1 MDTQSSIGDHLPFR
15 SVRRLVD
22 ILHVLA
28 KHGWRRYIER
38 IHLQHHVPDAVLEP
52 IEAGSSDA
60 QRLRIVLEELGP
72 TFVKF
77 GQMLSV
83 RQDLF
88 PLDVIAE
95 LQKLQDGVP
104 PFPIEQ
110 ARKII
115 ETEIGQPIIETFSQ
129 FKDAPL
135 AAASIAQVHA
145 ATLPDGTAVVVKVQ
159 RPGIDQV
166 IEADLEMLFSL
177 ARLLEEHVS
186 ESRRYGPVSLVEEFA
201 STIRA
206 ELDFTLEGHNAMRFR
221 YNFRE
226 DAAVSVPN
234 IFWALSTKRVLT
246 QEFSRGH
253 KASADFP
260 KDSDERKHL
269 AGLLARVFFTQIF
282 EHAFFHGDPHPGNVF
297 IMHDGQIC
305 FHDFGI
311 VGRLARRD
319 QTNLGQLFIAIATR
333 DPEWMTEIYFDMG
346 VAAASVDRKAFAR
359 DLSQSLV
366 QYYAAAAQTLSFAE
380 ILRQFIILGQRYEIR
395 MPREFLMVAKAF
407 MEIESQARE
416 LDPAFNMIEAF
427 QSYVPRMIGNTLMSG
442 LTRANFLNK
451 AYRLF
456 SEVQAITAGMA
467 GALKGVMR
475 QMQTGEAVVR
485 IRHERIEEFEQHLD
499 RASNRLSF
507 SLIIAAIVIASSIVL
522 TTHVEPHLGGMPLL
536 GLIGYGVA
544 AVLGLWWAVAILRS
558 GKL

>member
-15 SVRRLVD
+15 SLRRLVD

-221 YNFRE
+221 KNFRE

-246 QEFSRGH
+246 
-253 KASADFP
+253 
-260 KDSDERKHL
+260 
-269 AGLLARVFFTQIF
+269 
-282 EHAFFHGDPHPGNVF
+282 
-297 IMHDGQIC
+297 
-305 FHDFGI
+305 
-311 VGRLARRD
+311 
-319 QTNLGQLFIAIATR
+319 
-333 DPEWMTEIYFDMG
+333 
-346 VAAASVDRKAFAR
+346 
-359 DLSQSLV
+359 
-366 QYYAAAAQTLSFAE
+366 
-380 ILRQFIILGQRYEIR
+380 
-395 MPREFLMVAKAF
+395 
-407 MEIESQARE
+407 
-416 LDPAFNMIEAF
+416 
-427 QSYVPRMIGNTLMSG
+427 
-442 LTRANFLNK
+442 
-451 AYRLF
+451 
-456 SEVQAITAGMA
+456 
-467 GALKGVMR
+467 
-475 QMQTGEAVVR
+475 
-485 IRHERIEEFEQHLD
+485 
-499 RASNRLSF
+499 
-507 SLIIAAIVIASSIVL
+507 
-522 TTHVEPHLGGMPLL
+522 
-536 GLIGYGVA
+536 
-544 AVLGLWWAVAILRS
+544 
-558 GKL
+558 